1 MFLHNLKYAFLNN
14 IRQKEFV
21 FWVLCFPIILGSFF
35 YIGFGKIYK
44 SEMLFSEIPVAIT
57 VVNEDRIFNEV
68 VKEMENSDKPLFKF
82 RYEDADKSQEL
93 LKNGDVSGIITVD
106 DEISLTVMSSDTE
119 QTIIHSFLEQ
129 YKSHKMII
137 TDVAAKNP
145 EMIYDVINEL
155 SAETDAIKR
164 NSLSGGNMNFYD
176 AYFMNLIAMAAFF
189 GTTSGVY
196 SVTRNQGNLSAIGA
210 RKCLSPN
217 NRFITMISSL
227 MAAFIAQL
235 CSVIL
240 ATTFVL
246 FVLKID
252 MGGNIPMIYLSG
264 AIGAFAGVSVGFFIG
279 SIGRMSENVKCA
291 ISTCV
296 TMFCCFLS
304 GLMVGNM
311 KALIEEKCPIINRI
325 NPAALISD
333 LFYCL
338 TIYDNYTRYIEKAAT
353 LLIIS
358 VIFITGGFLLT
369 RRKTY
374 ENL

>member
-1 MFLHNLKYAFLNN
+1 MFLHNLKYEFLNN

-21 FWVLCFPIILGSFF
+21 FWMICFPIILGSFF

-44 SEMLFSEIPVAIT
+44 SEMLFSEIPVAVT
-57 VVNEDRIFNEV
+57 VVNEDKIFNEV
-68 VKEMENSDKPLFKF
+68 VKEMENSDHPLFKF
-82 RYEDADKSQEL
+82 RYEDANKSQEL

-129 YKSHKMII
+129 YKSQKMII

-145 EMIYDVINEL
+145 EMIYDAINEL
-155 SAETDAIKR
+155 SAETDAIKK
-164 NSLSGGNMNFYD
+164 NSLSDGNMNFYD
-176 AYFMNLIAMAAFF
+176 AYFMNLIAMTAFF
-189 GTTSGVY
+189 GMTSGVL
-196 SVTRNQGNLSAIGA
+196 SVTKNQGNLSSIGA

-217 NRFITMISSL
+217 NGFITMISSL
-227 MAAFIAQL
+227 TAAFITQL
-235 CSVIL
+235 CSVII

-246 FVLKID
+246 FILKID
-252 MGGNIPMIYLSG
+252 IGGNIPMIYLSG

-291 ISTCV
+291 ISTSV

-338 TIYDNYTRYIEKAAT
+338 TMYDNYARYFEKAAT

-358 VIFITGGFLLT
+358 AIFITGGFLLT

>member
-21 FWVLCFPIILGSFF
+21 FWVLCFPLILGTFF
-35 YIGFGKIYK
+35 YIGFGKLYK
-44 SEMLFSEIPVAIT
+44 NEMLFSEIPVAVT
-57 VVNEDRIFNEV
+57 FVNEDEIFKTV
-68 VKEMENSDKPLFKF
+68 VEEMEKSDKPLFKF

-93 LKNGDVSGIITVD
+93 LKNGDVSGIITVGD
-106 DEISLTVMSSDTE
+106 DISLTVMSSDTE

-129 YKSHKMII
+129 YKSQKMII
-137 TDVAAKNP
+137 SDAAAKNP
-145 EMIYDVINEL
+145 EKIPDIINKL
-155 SAETDAIKR
+155 SDETDAIKR

-176 AYFMNLIAMAAFF
+176 SYFMNLIAMAAFF
-189 GTTSGVY
+189 GTTSGVF

-240 ATTFVL
+240 AATFVL